1 MATTCI
7 YLINLTIGLRVMH
20 SLTVTKRDKLSQYLD
35 AWLIFMTII
44 CSQFHE
50 DISKFEMV
58 SVMPISVARSKVHN
72 HNVKG
77 PKNVKWG
84 TFCNMKGGTAY
95 SQRGH
100 GPLWPQ
106 ASYVAGG
113 RQPCLPSG
121 RPWFDIIQANI
132 VVNLEQPHNR
142 LKTSKYFVYDVQT
155 LEKKV

>member
-1 MATTCI
+1 
-7 YLINLTIGLRVMH
+7 
-20 SLTVTKRDKLSQYLD
+20 
-35 AWLIFMTII
+35 
-44 CSQFHE
+44 
-50 DISKFEMV
+50 MV

-106 ASYVAGG
+106 ASYVAVTETASVL
-113 RQPCLPSG
+113 RSLQFPSNTH
-121 RPWFDIIQANI
+121 RPGYTFL
-132 VVNLEQPHNR
+132 V
-142 LKTSKYFVYDVQT
+142 
-155 LEKKV
+155 

>member
-1 MATTCI
+1 
-7 YLINLTIGLRVMH
+7 MH

-106 ASYVAGG
+106 ASYVAGLH
-113 RQPCLPSG
+113 PFFYL
-121 RPWFDIIQANI
+121 
-132 VVNLEQPHNR
+132 
-142 LKTSKYFVYDVQT
+142 QT
-155 LEKKV
+155 ASNSLLGQSQEIKPDYMILQGQYGTYWEEHF

>member
-1 MATTCI
+1 
-7 YLINLTIGLRVMH
+7 MH

-106 ASYVAGG
+106 ASYVAAEVST
-113 RQPCLPSG
+113 RTK
-121 RPWFDIIQANI
+121 I
-132 VVNLEQPHNR
+132 
-142 LKTSKYFVYDVQT
+142 
-155 LEKKV
+155 

>member
-1 MATTCI
+1 
-7 YLINLTIGLRVMH
+7 
-20 SLTVTKRDKLSQYLD
+20 
-35 AWLIFMTII
+35 
-44 CSQFHE
+44 
-50 DISKFEMV
+50 MV

-106 ASYVAGG
+106 ASYVA
-113 RQPCLPSG
+113 
-121 RPWFDIIQANI
+121 D
-132 VVNLEQPHNR
+132 
-142 LKTSKYFVYDVQT
+142 
-155 LEKKV
+155 

>member
-1 MATTCI
+1 
-7 YLINLTIGLRVMH
+7 
-20 SLTVTKRDKLSQYLD
+20 
-35 AWLIFMTII
+35 
-44 CSQFHE
+44 
-50 DISKFEMV
+50 MV

-106 ASYVAGG
+106 ASYVAGYSYAAELC
-113 RQPCLPSG
+113 RMLTNFCQEPSS
-121 RPWFDIIQANI
+121 RAQFANF
-132 VVNLEQPHNR
+132 LDQ
-142 LKTSKYFVYDVQT
+142 K
-155 LEKKV
+155 